1 MARVRETMN
10 NGDVRNLWFALTSLW
25 QEHVLQSNSASD
37 LDPGVDP
44 GEAVPA
50 TGRNNSLDPS
60 ALRS

>member
-1 MARVRETMN
+1 MN
-10 NGDVRNLWFALTSLW
+10 NGDVRNLGFALTSLW